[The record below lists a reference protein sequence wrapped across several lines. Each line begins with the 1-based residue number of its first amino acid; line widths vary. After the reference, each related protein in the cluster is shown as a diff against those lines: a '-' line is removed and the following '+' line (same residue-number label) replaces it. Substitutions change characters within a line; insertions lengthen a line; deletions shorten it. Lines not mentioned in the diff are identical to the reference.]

1 MAHTRADASAR
12 QESLTELHA
21 AVDELERLITEA
33 EARDQR
39 MAPAQAAKA
48 QELKARF
55 PAMGGQW

>member
-12 QESLTELHA
+12 QESLTELRS

-39 MAPAQAAKA
+39 MASVQAAKA
-48 QELKARF
+48 QELRSRF